1 VRAAHGFN
9 QQVET
14 GMRILVTGGA
24 GYIGTELANWLVS
37 NEAVEQVI
45 IYDNLSRLNYN
56 LFLGLKLQ
64 KHPKL
69 SFVKGELLDS
79 RSLRKVLKDVDV
91 VFHLAAKVTTP
102 FAPSDSHGYEQVN
115 HWGTAEL
122 VYAVEESP
130 TVKKFIYVSSLGIY
144 GSTDDAVDES
154 ATPNPSTLYAISK
167 FRGEEHVRRLMDK
180 KDTYIFRCGNV
191 YGYSKSMRFDSVI
204 NKFVFE
210 ANFNKV
216 VTVQGNGKQS
226 RSFINIDLVAR
237 ALNNLLSSD
246 LPGGT
251 YNLVERTIRVF
262 DIVDDL
268 KQLLPDLEFIFIN
281 QHLKLHELK
290 VKPNILVND
299 LLGVGNPKSLKEEL
313 QEFLSRFSF

>member
-1 VRAAHGFN
+1 MKV
-9 QQVET
+9 
-14 GMRILVTGGA
+14 LVTGGA

-37 NEAVEQVI
+37 NEAVKQVI
-45 IYDNLSRLNYN
+45 IYDNLSRMNFN

-79 RSLRKVLKDVDV
+79 RSLRKVLKGVDV
-91 VFHLAAKVTTP
+91 VYHLAAKVTTP
-102 FAPSDSHGYEQVN
+102 FAVSDSHAYEQVN

-122 VYAVEESP
+122 VYAVEEIAS
-130 TVKKFIYVSSLGIY
+130 VKKFIYVSSSGVY
-144 GSTDDAVDES
+144 GSTEEAVDE
-154 ATPNPSTLYAISK
+154 TTEPNPKTFYAISK

-180 KDTYIFRCGNV
+180 MDTYIFRCGNV

-204 NKFVFE
+204 NKFTFE
-210 ANFNKV
+210 ANFNKI

-226 RSFINIDLVAR
+226 RSFINIDLVAK
-237 ALNNLLSSD
+237 ALNNLLSSN
-246 LPGGT
+246 LPSGT
-251 YNLVERTIRVF
+251 YNLVERSIRVF

-268 KQLLPDLEFIFIN
+268 KQLVPELEFIFIN

-290 VKPNILVND
+290 VRPNTLVNSS
-299 LLGVGNPKSLKEEL
+299 LGISNPKSLKEEL
-313 QEFLSRFSF
+313 KEFLSRFSF

>member
-1 VRAAHGFN
+1 
-9 QQVET
+9 
-14 GMRILVTGGA
+14 MKILVTGGA

-37 NEAVEQVI
+37 NEAVKEVI

-56 LFLGLKLQ
+56 LFLGLKFQ
-64 KHPKL
+64 RHPKL

-79 RSLRKVLKDVDV
+79 RSLRKVLSGVDI

-102 FAPSDSHGYEQVN
+102 FAPSDSHAYEQVN

-122 VYAVEESP
+122 VYAVEETPS
-130 TVKKFIYVSSLGIY
+130 VRKFVYVSSLGIY
-144 GSTDDAVDES
+144 GSSDEEVDES

-180 KDTYIFRCGNV
+180 RDTYIFRCGNV

-204 NKFVFE
+204 NKFAFE
-210 ANFNKV
+210 ANFNRV
-216 VTVQGNGKQS
+216 VTVQGNGRQS
-226 RSFINIDLVAR
+226 RTFIHIDLVSK

-246 LPGGT
+246 LPSGT
-251 YNLVERTIRVF
+251 YNLVERSIRVF

-268 KQLLPDLEFIFIN
+268 KQLIPDLEFIFIN

-290 VKPNILVND
+290 VKPNAMVNSA
-299 LLGVGNPKSLKEEL
+299 LGITNPKLLKEEL
-313 QEFLSRFSF
+313 REFLARFAF

>member
-1 VRAAHGFN
+1 
-9 QQVET
+9 
-14 GMRILVTGGA
+14 MKILVTGGA

-79 RSLRKVLKDVDV
+79 RSLRKVLKGVDV

-102 FAPSDSHGYEQVN
+102 FAVSDSHAYEQVN

-130 TVKKFIYVSSLGIY
+130 SVKKFIYVSSLGIY
-144 GSTDDAVDES
+144 GSTDEAVDES
-154 ATPNPSTLYAISK
+154 AIPNPTTLYAISK

-180 KDTYIFRCGNV
+180 RETYIFRCGNV
-191 YGYSKSMRFDSVI
+191 YGYNKSMRFDSVI

-210 ANFNKV
+210 ANFNKI

-251 YNLVERTIRVF
+251 YNLVERSIRVF

-268 KQLLPDLEFIFIN
+268 KQLIPELEFIFIN
-281 QHLKLHELK
+281 QHLKLHELN

>member
-1 VRAAHGFN
+1 MKV
-9 QQVET
+9 
-14 GMRILVTGGA
+14 LVTGGA

-37 NEAVEQVI
+37 NEAVKQVI
-45 IYDNLSRLNYN
+45 IYDNLSRMNYN

-79 RSLRKVLKDVDV
+79 RSLKKVLKGVDV

-102 FAPSDSHGYEQVN
+102 FAVSDSHAYEQVN

-122 VYAVEESP
+122 VYAVEESD
-130 TVKKFIYVSSLGIY
+130 TVRKFIYTSSSGVY
-144 GSTDDAVDES
+144 GSTDEAVDES
-154 ATPNPSTLYAISK
+154 APPNPKTLYAISK
-167 FRGEEHVRRLMDK
+167 FRGEEHVRRLVDK
-180 KDTYIFRCGNV
+180 IDTYIFRCGNV

-210 ANFNKV
+210 ANFNKI
-216 VTVQGNGKQS
+216 VTVQGDGKQS

-246 LPGGT
+246 LPSGT
-251 YNLVERTIRVF
+251 YNLVERSIRVF

-268 KQLLPDLEFIFIN
+268 KQLVPALEFIFIN
-281 QHLKLHELK
+281 QHLKLHQLN
-290 VKPNILVND
+290 VRPNPLVNST
-299 LLGVGNPKSLKEEL
+299 LGISNPKSLKEEL
-313 QEFLSRFSF
+313 KEFLARFSF

>member
-1 VRAAHGFN
+1 MN
-9 QQVET
+9 
-14 GMRILVTGGA
+14 ILVTGGA

-37 NEAVEQVI
+37 NEAVKSVI
-45 IYDNLSRLNYN
+45 IYDNLSRMNYN
-56 LFLGLKLQ
+56 LFLGLKL
-64 KHPKL
+64 KKYPKL

-79 RSLRKVLKDVDV
+79 RSLRKVLKGVDV

-102 FAPSDSHGYEQVN
+102 FALSDSHAYEQVN

-144 GSTDDAVDES
+144 GSTDEAVDES
-154 ATPNPSTLYAISK
+154 AIPNPSTLYAISK
-167 FRGEEHVRRLMDK
+167 FRGEEHVRRLMSK
-180 KDTYIFRCGNV
+180 KETYIFRCGNV

-210 ANFNKV
+210 ANFNKI

-226 RSFINIDLVAR
+226 RTFIHIDLVAK
-237 ALNNLLSSD
+237 ALNNLLSSN

-251 YNLVERTIRVF
+251 YNLVERTVRVF

-268 KQLLPDLEFIFIN
+268 KQLIPDLEFIFIN
-281 QHLKLHELK
+281 QHLKLHELN
-290 VKPNILVND
+290 VRPNTLVNEA
-299 LLGVGNPKSLKEEL
+299 LGVGNPKSLKEEL
-313 QEFLSRFSF
+313 REFLSRFSF